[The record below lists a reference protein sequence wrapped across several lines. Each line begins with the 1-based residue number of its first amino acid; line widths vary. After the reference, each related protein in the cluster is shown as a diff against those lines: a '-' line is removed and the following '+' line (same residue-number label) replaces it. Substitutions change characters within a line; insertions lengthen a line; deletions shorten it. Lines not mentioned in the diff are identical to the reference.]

1 MKLLDKFQN
10 TNKLY
15 ILFLFPVLGIL
26 LFATIGI
33 KDKVY
38 FVDDMQQIEQLT
50 KLTIQLT
57 ALVHETQIE
66 RGKTSVYMYSQG
78 TIFSDE
84 ILSQYHATDKLH
96 ERVTKQLIA
105 FNNQNFGI
113 NFHALLRDVQIKL
126 EQLSVLRRD
135 ALALNIPMLTAID
148 YYSDLNA
155 KFIKIISILPSLSNE
170 TSLSRLS
177 HSYLNLLNAKESA
190 GKERAIISGILTTEN
205 FSPHLYL
212 QAIAVSAQ
220 QQIYLNNFT
229 LLASPAYLILFN
241 TIESSDDNKKVESIR
256 QYVHQ
261 QVFKSK
267 FKRAI
272 NTADE
277 EQPNISQWFT
287 HISNR
292 INALKRLEDLIAV
305 DLFAKAQRG
314 KIDALFS
321 LVFYSVLVI
330 MAIIMALV
338 IPIIFKK
345 LQRNRKKLEKNI
357 NELNLTRD
365 ELVQSEKLGAL
376 GRMVA
381 GFAHEVNTPIG
392 IAVGSVSQIQQSAT
406 CLTTLLKQEEVEE
419 KDLLEH
425 IDIITTVSLLGISNL
440 NRAARLV
447 QSFKRTS
454 VDQLSE
460 QARRYNVKEA
470 LDDVVFTL
478 NRKLTKRNI
487 KVELVC
493 SNDFNIFGQPGRF
506 EQLVTNLI
514 INSVA
519 HAFDD
524 SISDAQ
530 ISITVTR
537 TSDNLICLSYT
548 DNGKGMESSAVDK
561 IFEPFYTTSRTDGTG
576 LGMYICYNIAVNDL
590 DGHIRCESSLG
601 KGILFEIIFPCQEVM
616 AQENEN

>member
-1 MKLLDKFQN
+1 
-10 TNKLY
+10 
-15 ILFLFPVLGIL
+15 
-26 LFATIGI
+26 
-33 KDKVY
+33 
-38 FVDDMQQIEQLT
+38 
-50 KLTIQLT
+50 
-57 ALVHETQIE
+57 
-66 RGKTSVYMYSQG
+66 
-78 TIFSDE
+78 
-84 ILSQYHATDKLH
+84 
-96 ERVTKQLIA
+96 
-105 FNNQNFGI
+105 
-113 NFHALLRDVQIKL
+113 
-126 EQLSVLRRD
+126 
-135 ALALNIPMLTAID
+135 
-148 YYSDLNA
+148 
-155 KFIKIISILPSLSNE
+155 
-170 TSLSRLS
+170 
-177 HSYLNLLNAKESA
+177 
-190 GKERAIISGILTTEN
+190 
-205 FSPHLYL
+205 
-212 QAIAVSAQ
+212 
-220 QQIYLNNFT
+220 
-229 LLASPAYLILFN
+229 
-241 TIESSDDNKKVESIR
+241 
-256 QYVHQ
+256 
-261 QVFKSK
+261 
-267 FKRAI
+267 
-272 NTADE
+272 
-277 EQPNISQWFT
+277 
-287 HISNR
+287 
-292 INALKRLEDLIAV
+292 
-305 DLFAKAQRG
+305 
-314 KIDALFS
+314 
-321 LVFYSVLVI
+321 